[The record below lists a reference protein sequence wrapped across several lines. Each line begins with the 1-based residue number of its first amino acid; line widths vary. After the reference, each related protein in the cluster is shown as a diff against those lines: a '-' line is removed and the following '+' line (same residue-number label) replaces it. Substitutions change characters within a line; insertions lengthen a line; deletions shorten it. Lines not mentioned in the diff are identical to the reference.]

1 MPVAPTAGVSVRAA
15 VAVAAVALALVRQE
29 LLPEG
34 ALGLALGALLLGF
47 QALAFARAG
56 ARIAERL
63 EPADSGASALL
74 RSGLYAYGLLVT
86 CMALAGALGCI
97 RLFPLCAAAALLFY
111 VCGPAERAD
120 RPLDPAALLAAARAH
135 ALAALFLVLFALLAA
150 VDFGWAAQ
158 APITAT
164 DDIAYHLASPV
175 RWVQSGALGYEFL
188 PFGNHSP
195 SYYPMA
201 TELLFAWVY
210 LPLREQGAPKHAQA
224 PQVPQTL
231 RSTNGHGRAR
241 TDERGVWL
249 EVSAPV

>member
-97 RLFPLCAAAALLFY
+97 RLFPLCAAAALLFN
-111 VCGPAERAD
+111 VLDLGEDKPTAATPAEQRG
-120 RPLDPAALLAAARAH
+120 LE
-135 ALAALFLVLFALLAA
+135 
-150 VDFGWAAQ
+150 
-158 APITAT
+158 AP
-164 DDIAYHLASPV
+164 
-175 RWVQSGALGYEFL
+175 
-188 PFGNHSP
+188 
-195 SYYPMA
+195 
-201 TELLFAWVY
+201 
-210 LPLREQGAPKHAQA
+210 
-224 PQVPQTL
+224 
-231 RSTNGHGRAR
+231 AR
-241 TDERGVWL
+241 T
-249 EVSAPV
+249 

>member
-97 RLFPLCAAAALLFY
+97 RLFPLCAAAPSQRS
-111 VCGPAERAD
+111 GRPASARTS
-120 RPLDPAALLAAARAH
+120 PIWPA
-135 ALAALFLVLFALLAA
+135 
-150 VDFGWAAQ
+150 WAAKC
-158 APITAT
+158 
-164 DDIAYHLASPV
+164 SS
-175 RWVQSGALGYEFL
+175 RW
-188 PFGNHSP
+188 
-195 SYYPMA
+195 
-201 TELLFAWVY
+201 
-210 LPLREQGAPKHAQA
+210 
-224 PQVPQTL
+224 
-231 RSTNGHGRAR
+231 
-241 TDERGVWL
+241 
-249 EVSAPV
+249 